1 MKQNKKAKMMKMM
14 RKITN
19 LLIKT
24 TYCKGTEQKSKFD
37 RFRVNNFFFIINRSN
52 LT

>member
-14 RKITN
+14 MRIIN

-24 TYCKGTEQKSKFD
+24 TYSKGTEQKSKFD
-37 RFRVNNFFFIINRSN
+37 RFRVNIIFFHYK
-52 LT
+52 

>member
-1 MKQNKKAKMMKMM
+1 MKQNKKPKMMKMM
-14 RKITN
+14 MRIIN

-37 RFRVNNFFFIINRSN
+37 RFRVNIIFFHYK
-52 LT
+52 